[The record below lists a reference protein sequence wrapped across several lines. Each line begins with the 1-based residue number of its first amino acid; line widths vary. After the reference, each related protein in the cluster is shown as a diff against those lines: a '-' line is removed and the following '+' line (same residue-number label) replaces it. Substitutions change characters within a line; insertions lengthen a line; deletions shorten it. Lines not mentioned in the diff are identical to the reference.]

1 MDSGASITC
10 SAGVQVSDLPNSLLE
25 YCIQKLAMV
34 MEKHPKHSIVKYSM
48 LDSIL
53 NLSE

>member
-1 MDSGASITC
+1 MNSSASIAC

-34 MEKHPKHSIVKYSM
+34 MEKHPKHSFVKYSM
-48 LDSIL
+48 LDSVL
-53 NLSE
+53 KLSE